1 MRLLGME
8 AVPFGD
14 LVEVWKM
21 KIAKEIEEEKW
32 RWIVDR
38 EGRAGRGFGTK
49 VGGVVGFRE
58 P

>member
-1 MRLLGME
+1 ME